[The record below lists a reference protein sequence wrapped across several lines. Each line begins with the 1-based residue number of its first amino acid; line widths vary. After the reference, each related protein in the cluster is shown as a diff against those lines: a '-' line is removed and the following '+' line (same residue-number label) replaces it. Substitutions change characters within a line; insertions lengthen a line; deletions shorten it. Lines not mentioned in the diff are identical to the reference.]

1 MAKRGKSVEGTFNQ
15 ALGTALAETTTRWR
29 ADPNI
34 IQVEQTQTL
43 AGAGNKA
50 KRPDILI
57 VDALSPPVII
67 ETSFDKSDADNDA
80 KARLG
85 VLTAYG
91 NLQVDTAL
99 ALHIDPK
106 YRTLALSEI
115 TEALVG
121 SKKIRYALHQ
131 RIDDQESRRWPTAGF
146 IEGTVYDI
154 ARLLSA
160 AASPRESMELVATDV
175 TEWVNQAADLLETSL
190 PPKQLKQVADLV
202 HQRTPLKGLR
212 TTMVLWLNA
221 LLTQQ
226 RLCIQGVE
234 EITPLEFSASSL
246 PVPSEQV
253 AMWRD
258 ILAENWRSIFEPAV
272 RVLEQLGNI
281 HPNATGQA
289 LKQLI
294 RAVERIELA
303 RLGLYINVG
312 AELFPKLSEDRKQA
326 AAFYT
331 QPATAELL
339 AALTIK
345 ADSLRK
351 NQWRSGRLFERY
363 RLADLACGTGTLLRA
378 GYRRISELHEQA
390 GGTEETVRQLH
401 RIAMESGLIG
411 TDVSP
416 IAAHLTSSSL
426 AALGLGEPYG
436 DTRIGWVDVG
446 GGGSLTGALEYFH
459 ASEVR
464 DLFEDVAGLS
474 TGSGSGEYS
483 VVIGEESV
491 DWILMNPPYSRT
503 RGGQSAFDIAGL
515 TKEERKACQ
524 KRWGRL
530 VKNEPVNNK
539 AGMAASFLALARRK
553 VKRNGRIGF
562 VLPLTAAFADSWAVT
577 RQMIEQEFT
586 DITAIAVAG
595 GQALGETALS
605 ADTDME
611 EMLLVATRRPIKDEG
626 KAAPI
631 HCVTLHSPPT
641 RIGEAGEIA
650 RAIEAALNGIG
661 GVSTSR
667 PIMVGEDEL
676 GQVEVFDAGGEGAP
690 WGPLGV
696 THADLALAANA
707 LIKKK
712 RELAHLGGAAIP
724 LGVDMST
731 IDDVFEVGPTH
742 HLIGHLHGN
751 NPIGAFE
758 FHPVTGPTDSLG
770 KDRAL
775 WKANSTE
782 QRKLVVLP
790 THKGSTPA
798 NVGSDSDRQ
807 AMRACQSTLFYAR
820 NMRWTSQALLAATT
834 KRPAL
839 GGRAWTT
846 LSHEDARVLKA
857 FALWANS
864 TFGMVVHWT
873 KGQRTHAGRSTTQIG
888 ALKQIPCPR
897 LDCLDDEALDQG
909 VVDFDLLSKTELLP
923 ACQAHAD
930 AGRFAIDEAVIRLLG
945 LPIHAEDYVFTLR
958 FLWCGEP
965 SVHGGNRAALRKL
978 EQADDSKKKEA

>member
-15 ALGTALAETTTRWR
+15 ALGEALATTTARWR
-29 ADPNI
+29 AEPSI

-57 VDALSPPVII
+57 IDALAPPVII

-91 NLQVDTAL
+91 NLQVDTTL

-121 SKKIRYALHQ
+121 GKKIRYALYQ
-131 RIDDQESRRWPTAGF
+131 RIDEQEFRRWPTAGF
-146 IEGTVYDI
+146 IKGTVYDI

-160 AASPRESMELVATDV
+160 AASPREFMELVATDV

-190 PPKQLKQVADLV
+190 PPNQLRRVADLV

-226 RLCIQGVE
+226 RLFMQGVE
-234 EITPLEFSASSL
+234 EITPLEFSTPQQ

-281 HPNATGQA
+281 HPHATGQA

-303 RLGLYINVG
+303 RLGLYINIG

-339 AALTIK
+339 AALTIR

-351 NQWRSGRLFERY
+351 NQWWSGRLFERY

-401 RIAMESGLIG
+401 RTAMESGLIG

-426 AALGLGEPYG
+426 AALGSGEPYG
-436 DTRIGWVDVG
+436 DTQIGWVDVG
-446 GGGSLTGALEYFH
+446 GGGFLTGALEFFH
-459 ASEVR
+459 TSEVK
-464 DLFEDVAGLS
+464 DLFENVAGRS
-474 TGSGSGEYS
+474 TGDETGDHS
-483 VVIGEESV
+483 VGIGAGSV

-503 RGGQSAFDIAGL
+503 RGGQSAFDVAGL
-515 TKEERKACQ
+515 TESERKKCQ
-524 KRWGRL
+524 RRWSELIRR
-530 VKNEPVNNK
+530 EPVK
-539 AGMAASFLALARRK
+539 KTAGMAASFLALARSR
-553 VKRNGRIGF
+553 VKRGGRLGF

-595 GQALGETALS
+595 GQALGREALS

-611 EMLLVATRRPIKDEG
+611 EMLLVATRRPVKDEG

-631 HCVTLHSPPT
+631 HCATLHSPPT

-661 GVSTSR
+661 GAGTSR
-667 PIMVGEDEL
+667 PIMAGEDEL
-676 GQVEVFDAGGEGAP
+676 GQVAVFDAGGEGAP

-696 THADLALAANA
+696 THAGLALAADA
-707 LIKKK
+707 LTKTEGK
-712 RELAHLGGAAIP
+712 LAHLGDTAIP

-731 IDDVFEVGPTH
+731 IDEVFEVGPTH

-758 FHPVTGPTDSLG
+758 FAPVTGPTDSLG

-775 WKANSTE
+775 WEANSTE
-782 QRKLVVLP
+782 QRRLVVLP
-790 THKGSTPA
+790 THKGSAPA
-798 NVGSDSDRQ
+798 NVGSDRDRR

-846 LSHEDARVLKA
+846 LIHEDARVLKA

-873 KGQRTHAGRSTTQIG
+873 KGQRTQAGRSTTQIG

-897 LDCLDDEALDQG
+897 LDCLDDAALNQG
-909 VVDFDLLSKTELLP
+909 VADFDSLSKTDLLP

-930 AGRFAIDEAVIRLLG
+930 EGRVAIDEAVVRLLG
-945 LPIHAEDYVFTLR
+945 LPSYTVETLNTLLW
-958 FLWCGEP
+958 LWCSEP
-965 SVHGGNRAALRKL
+965 SVHGSNQTALRQL
-978 EQADDSKKKEA
+978 EQAGDSKKKEV